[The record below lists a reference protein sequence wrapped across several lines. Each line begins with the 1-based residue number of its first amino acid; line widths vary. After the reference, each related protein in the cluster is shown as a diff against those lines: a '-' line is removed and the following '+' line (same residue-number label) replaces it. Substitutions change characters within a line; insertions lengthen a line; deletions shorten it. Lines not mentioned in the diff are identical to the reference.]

1 MIVRTPDSREYVPGP
16 QAPALQPPTLRPSV
30 SPCPAPPF
38 PVPSQPSGNT
48 CSLPHTCLSELLS
61 NRGTLWPGCDL
72 PAVLLPSWDPQ
83 EKP

>member
-1 MIVRTPDSREYVPGP
+1 MIAYTPDSGGYVPGP

-30 SPCPAPPF
+30 SPCSAPPF
-38 PVPSQPSGNT
+38 PVPAQPSGNT
-48 CSLPHTCLSELLS
+48 CLLPHTCLSELFS
-61 NRGTLWPGCDL
+61 NRGNLRPGCDL